1 MDFVPCDY
9 AVKTLLPAIR
19 CETAELLAKEGWTQQ
34 RIASALGLS
43 QAAVSKYLSAREK
56 AAPEVARLAH
66 AVAQKILSGKGKV
79 ELRLCKACG
88 GKGLLICALSKK

>member
-19 CETAELLAKEGWTQQ
+19 RETAKLLAKEGWTQQ
-34 RIASALGLS
+34 KIASALGLS
-43 QAAVSKYLSAREK
+43 QAAVSKYLNEGEKPSA
-56 AAPEVARLAH
+56 EVSRLAL
-66 AVAQKILSGKGKV
+66 AVSEKIVSGKGKV

-88 GKGLLICALSKK
+88 GKGLLICALSRK

>member
-19 CETAELLAKEGWTQQ
+19 RETARLLADEEWTQQ

-43 QAAVSKYLSAREK
+43 QAAVSKYLNAEGKSSL
-56 AAPEVARLAH
+56 EVARLAH
-66 AVAQKILSGKGKV
+66 TVTRKILSGKGKV